1 MAEPSGSVLAEI
13 GEEVMGWLIAGG
25 AFLAG
30 CAVGVGYVL
39 YQFKK
44 GFRL

>member
-1 MAEPSGSVLAEI
+1 M
-13 GEEVMGWLIAGG
+13 MGWLIAGG

-30 CAVGVGYVL
+30 CGVGGGYVL
-39 YQFKK
+39 YQFKR

>member
-1 MAEPSGSVLAEI
+1 MW
-13 GEEVMGWLIAGG
+13 WLIAGG

-30 CAVGVGYVL
+30 CAAGVGYVL
-39 YQFKK
+39 YQFGK